1 MGHLLRVEDVTGVS
15 GLGIVAELVE
25 WSDGTVAMR
34 WLQAGTDRPKFVKPT
49 TVIHDDIASVIGLHG
64 HDGKTRIVWTPDVS
78 D

>member
-1 MGHLLRVEDVTGVS
+1 
-15 GLGIVAELVE
+15 
-25 WSDGTVAMR
+25 MR